1 MAESVEILIA
11 ADDKASPK
19 LKAVSNNVAT
29 LGESVKATGGKV
41 KASTELVGTF
51 ANTLGG
57 TQLGGFAGQLA
68 QLTERVSAFSE
79 VSKAG
84 GIGALAFKAGLVAA
98 AGVVTYKVAESIAS
112 WFYETE
118 RWKKELEAAGKE
130 AQSLEGQFDKVRSRR
145 FGQDREDFSLIRDPV
160 ERESAVNARAAELEK
175 QVADLNERIKA
186 EREAAA
192 KKQREVGFFGITQEE
207 ADTATAQVE
216 STQRIRDAIDEEAQ
230 ALREMVGERAKSIEA
245 RKAENAAEDKSEAF
259 IEGLRKEIEMLR
271 ATKEEQLALEAARN
285 TVPRDSGLAE
295 QLLREREALKA
306 KAEAQKEAENAA
318 DLAAKKEAAALERIA
333 ELERQ
338 SLVNLQAKQI
348 ELTKGKEAARAFRLE
363 QEGLAKDV
371 AQDIA
376 KREAE
381 LKKIEDA
388 PSREVDKSPQ
398 QAVQG
403 RLLTKGTGGDVATQ
417 TLNAIKS
424 LVKVAQQAARDEEL
438 YRRQKDRGFTVRQVV
453 VP

>member
-1 MAESVEILIA
+1 MAESVDILIA
-11 ADDKASPK
+11 ADDKASAK
-19 LKAVSNNVAT
+19 LKAVGNNVAT
-29 LGESVKATGGKV
+29 LGESVKSTGRNV

-84 GIGALAFKAGLVAA
+84 GVGALALKAGLVAA

-130 AQSLEGQFDKVRSRR
+130 AQRLEGQFDKVRNRR
-145 FGQDREDFSLIRDPV
+145 FGQDREDFSLIRDPA
-160 ERESAVNARAAELEK
+160 EREEAVNARAAELEK
-175 QVADLNERIKA
+175 QVADLNDRIKA
-186 EREAAA
+186 EKEAAA

-207 ADTATAQVE
+207 ADTANAQVE
-216 STQRIRDAIDEEAQ
+216 STQRIRDAIEEEAQ

-259 IEGLRKEIEMLR
+259 IEGLRREIEMLK

-295 QLLREREALKA
+295 QLLREREALQA
-306 KAEAQKEAENAA
+306 KADAQKEAENAA
-318 DLAAKKEAAALERIA
+318 DLAAKKEAAALERVS

-338 SLVNLQAKQI
+338 SLVNLEAKRI
-348 ELTKGKEAARAFRLE
+348 ELAKGKEAARAFRLE

-371 AQDIA
+371 AADIA

-388 PSREVDKSPQ
+388 PSREVDTTPQ

-403 RLLTKGTGGDVATQ
+403 RLLTKGTAGDPAAQ
-417 TLNAIKS
+417 SLNVLKKISGLIQKQ
-424 LVKVAQQAARDEEL
+424 LDDEAE
-438 YRRQKDRGFTVRQVV
+438 YRRQKDRGFTVRTVL